1 VGEIAVGGGWIGDN
15 HYAESGAVGGDVAGH
30 RVLKGDGVGGIHTKA
45 TKGGEIDVGL
55 GFTDGDVVTAGD
67 EIEKLQ
73 HAAMGEV
80 TFDVGVG
87 RVGCEADAQAGVAG
101 GVEQCKRTGQGWS
114 GEGEGARGDAVAFFK
129 DDAVGVPGIGGP
141 IVVNDVGMADDVVK
155 FVAIDRDAVLGVDLH
170 PGIDQHR
177 FGVHQQSVKIK
188 YESAQHG
195 EGSTFCGGRLDA
207 SGESILVVRMIG
219 HIRPAAARPLLFATA
234 SLFLMT
240 SALADTKPTTRNR
253 AEIAADYKWDFSPIY
268 TDWAAWEQ
276 GMKDTE
282 AKMDA
287 FAALKGTLKDGP
299 SAVLAAYRLFDEIGI
314 LQYRVFRYPQLQ
326 RDTDTRNQDV
336 AGKLQRV
343 QALFAKFGTATAW
356 FNPELLAVPEATM
369 LGWLDTTPDLA
380 PYRFPILDAYR
391 QQKHVL
397 DEKGEQLLS
406 YATRFNETPRSV
418 YSELSTSDIQFPTIT
433 LTDGK
438 EVKLSPGAY
447 QSILATNYNQADRAK
462 AFEAYLKTYEAT
474 KNTYAAIYRG
484 ILERGWFMAQAR
496 DYPTTLARALDGNA
510 IPVEVYTTLIDT
522 VRAGTAPLQRYIKL
536 RQKILGLETYHLYD
550 GQIPL
555 VKDDTVWPYKPAR
568 DLVRASVA
576 PLGAEYQ
583 AKLSELLDGN
593 RLDVYENDGKRSGA
607 YSAGVYGVGPYV
619 LMNYNDT
626 QDAVFTF
633 AHEMGHAMH
642 TRLSEENQPFVTAD
656 YTIFVAEVASTI
668 NERLMLEKLLS
679 ESKEPKERFLL
690 LQHAIDS
697 IVGTFY
703 TQVLF
708 ADFEYRAH
716 TLAEKGEPLTADV
729 FSTLYDDL
737 LKAYYGDAIVRDD
750 LYRYTWTRIPHFYNS
765 PYYVYQYA
773 TCFASSAQLYKAI
786 NTGTPAE
793 RAAATERYLTLL
805 KSGGNDHPMEQ
816 LRKAGVDLSKRET
829 VQAVIDQMDELVT
842 RLEAEAAKL
851 P

>member
-1 VGEIAVGGGWIGDN
+1 
-15 HYAESGAVGGDVAGH
+15 
-30 RVLKGDGVGGIHTKA
+30 
-45 TKGGEIDVGL
+45 
-55 GFTDGDVVTAGD
+55 
-67 EIEKLQ
+67 
-73 HAAMGEV
+73 
-80 TFDVGVG
+80 
-87 RVGCEADAQAGVAG
+87 
-101 GVEQCKRTGQGWS
+101 
-114 GEGEGARGDAVAFFK
+114 
-129 DDAVGVPGIGGP
+129 
-141 IVVNDVGMADDVVK
+141 
-155 FVAIDRDAVLGVDLH
+155 
-170 PGIDQHR
+170 
-177 FGVHQQSVKIK
+177 
-188 YESAQHG
+188 
-195 EGSTFCGGRLDA
+195 
-207 SGESILVVRMIG
+207 MIG
-219 HIRPAAARPLLFATA
+219 LSSPAAARPLLIATA
-234 SLFLMT
+234 SFFLMT
-240 SALADTKPTTRNR
+240 HALADSKPTTRNR
-253 AEIAADYKWDFSPIY
+253 AEIAAEFKWDFSPIY
-268 TDWAAWEQ
+268 ADWTAWEQ
-276 GMKDTE
+276 GMKEME

-299 SAVLAAYRLFDEIGI
+299 AAVLKAYRLYDEIGI
-314 LQYRVFRYPQLQ
+314 IQYRAFRYPQLQ
-326 RDTDTRNQDV
+326 RDTDTRNQEIS
-336 AGKLQRV
+336 GRLQRV

-356 FNPELLAVPEATM
+356 FNPELLEIPEETM
-369 LGWLDTTPDLA
+369 RGWIDGTPDLA

-397 DEKGEQLLS
+397 DEKGEKLLS

-418 YSELSTSDIQFPTIT
+418 YSELSTSDIKFPTIT
-433 LTDGK
+433 LADGK
-438 EVKLSPGAY
+438 EVTLTPGAY
-447 QSILATNYNQADRAK
+447 QSILATNHNQADRAK

-484 ILERGWFMAQAR
+484 ILERGWFLAQAR
-496 DYPTTLARALDGNA
+496 NYPSTLHRALDGNA
-510 IPVEVYTTLIDT
+510 IPVEVYTTLVET
-522 VRAGTAPLQRYIKL
+522 VRGGTAPLQRYLKL
-536 RQKILGLETYHLYD
+536 RKKILGLETYHLYD

-555 VKDDTVWPYKPAR
+555 VKDDTRWPYTPAR
-568 DLVRASVA
+568 TLVRDSVA

-583 AKLSELLDGN
+583 TKLAELLDGN
-593 RLDVYENDGKRSGA
+593 RLDVYENEGKRSGA

-626 QDAVFTF
+626 LDAVFTF

-668 NERLMLEKLLS
+668 NERLLLEKLLAAS
-679 ESKEPKERFLL
+679 NDPKERFLL

-716 TLAEKGEPLTADV
+716 ALVEKGEPLTADV
-729 FSTLYDDL
+729 FSTLYADL
-737 LKAYYGDAIVRDD
+737 LKAYYGDAVAQDD

-773 TCFASSAQLYKAI
+773 TCFASSAQLYKAM
-786 NTGTPAE
+786 NAGSPEE

-816 LRKAGVDLSKRET
+816 LRKAGVDLAKRET

-842 RLEAEAAKL
+842 RLEAEAEKIR
-851 P
+851 

>member
-1 VGEIAVGGGWIGDN
+1 MTGN
-15 HYAESGAVGGDVAGH
+15 H
-30 RVLKGDGVGGIHTKA
+30 LK
-45 TKGGEIDVGL
+45 
-55 GFTDGDVVTAGD
+55 
-67 EIEKLQ
+67 
-73 HAAMGEV
+73 
-80 TFDVGVG
+80 
-87 RVGCEADAQAGVAG
+87 
-101 GVEQCKRTGQGWS
+101 
-114 GEGEGARGDAVAFFK
+114 
-129 DDAVGVPGIGGP
+129 
-141 IVVNDVGMADDVVK
+141 
-155 FVAIDRDAVLGVDLH
+155 
-170 PGIDQHR
+170 
-177 FGVHQQSVKIK
+177 
-188 YESAQHG
+188 
-195 EGSTFCGGRLDA
+195 
-207 SGESILVVRMIG
+207 
-219 HIRPAAARPLLFATA
+219 AAARPLLVLTA

-240 SALADTKPTTRNR
+240 HATAADTKPETRNR
-253 AEIAADYKWDFSPIY
+253 AEIGAEFKWDFSPIY
-268 TDWAAWEQ
+268 ADWAAWEN
-276 GMKDTE
+276 GMKEME

-299 SAVLAAYRLFDEIGI
+299 GAVLKAYRLYDEIGI
-314 LQYRVFRYPQLQ
+314 AQYRAFRYPQLQ

-336 AGKLQRV
+336 SGKLQRV

-369 LGWLDTTPDLA
+369 RGWLDTTADLT

-397 DEKGEQLLS
+397 DEKGEKLLS
-406 YATRFNETPRSV
+406 FATRFNETPRSV

-433 LTDGK
+433 LADGK
-438 EVKLSPGAY
+438 DVKLTPGAY
-447 QSILATNYNQADRAK
+447 QSILANNYNQADRAA
-462 AFEAYLKTYEAT
+462 AFTAYLKTYEAT

-484 ILERGWFMAQAR
+484 ILERGWFLAQAR
-496 DYPTTLARALDGNA
+496 DYPTTLHRALDGNA
-510 IPVEVYTTLIDT
+510 IPVEVYTTLVDT
-522 VRAGTAPLQRYIKL
+522 VRAGTAPLQRYMRL
-536 RQKILGLETYHLYD
+536 RRQILGLDSYHLYD

-555 VKDDTVWPYKPAR
+555 IKDDTVWPYRPAR

-583 AKLSELLDGN
+583 AKLSDLLDGN
-593 RLDVYENDGKRSGA
+593 RLDVYENEGKRSGA

-656 YTIFVAEVASTI
+656 YTIFVAEVASTV
-668 NERLMLEKLLS
+668 NERLLLEKLLGQS
-679 ESKEPKERFLL
+679 TDPKERFLL

-708 ADFEYRAH
+708 ADFERQAH

-729 FSTLYDDL
+729 FSELYGNL
-737 LKAYYGDAIVRDD
+737 LKAYYGDAVATDD

-773 TCFASSAQLYKAI
+773 TCFASSAQLYKAM
-786 NTGTPAE
+786 NTGTPGE

-816 LRKAGVDLSKRET
+816 LRKAGVDLSKSET

-851 P
+851 K